1 MSSVLGGETVRE
13 AAERARWRVT
23 QRRRAEVDAAAA
35 AAAAEEARPLRPRAT
50 AAPVVSG
57 QAD

>member
-35 AAAAEEARPLRPRAT
+35 TAAAEEARPMRTRALHE
-50 AAPVVSG
+50 PVIS
-57 QAD
+57 A